1 VPFWALF
8 IFKEITEMRDRAL
21 RWSLTNGE
29 RFGSNDFSDTTPE
42 QMGGMIREAA
52 ASKDPASAIRA
63 VDIAA
68 RVGGPGSQDVIGA
81 AAENGHEAVRL
92 AAVDA
97 LGYLAAAT
105 ENDET
110 RTFARNQLA
119 GLSTDPSPSV
129 AIVADDHLA
138 LVSAA

>member
-1 VPFWALF
+1 
-8 IFKEITEMRDRAL
+8 MRDRAL

-52 ASKDPASAIRA
+52 ASKSPASAMRA

-68 RVGGPGSQDVIGA
+68 RVGGPGSQDVIGT
-81 AAENGHEAVRL
+81 AAESAHEAVRL
-92 AAVDA
+92 AAADA

-105 ENDET
+105 ENAET
-110 RTFARNQLA
+110 RAFVRDQLDELRA
-119 GLSTDPSPSV
+119 DSSPSV
-129 AIVADDHLA
+129 AIVADDYFTR
-138 LVSAA
+138 VPAA